1 MRDLLFAFVWMALL
15 PLSLMSAHV
24 GVLLWVWVALLSPNE
39 LLYGFLAGVPFN
51 KIVALSTFVMMLV
64 SREKK
69 DFYLDATLVLLLC
82 LAVSATISWSTGLVS
97 GPDVDDLYQKLI
109 KEVVLAVII
118 TGVMTTRH
126 RLNLLVFTIVA
137 SLAFLAVKE
146 GLISILT
153 AGGHKIL
160 GSGSIG
166 DNNSLATALLMV
178 IPLAIYLARHSAV
191 RAVRTGWLVVAGLSV
206 VTVVMTFSRG
216 GFVGMLLLGAF
227 YVKNSRNKLASLGLV
242 ALAGV
247 LIYALAPD
255 SWFDRLNTIKEAG
268 DDGSFM
274 GRVVAWKIS
283 WLIAMDHPLF
293 GGGPHAV
300 QHLLVWDTYKP
311 LLASLDFIATPPP
324 DSTPHAAHSIY
335 FELLGDIGFVGL
347 GIFLACVGVAI
358 WNCRWIIRQTRN
370 HPSLAWAAD
379 LARLSQI
386 SLVVYLVTGAAL
398 SMGYFELL
406 YILVAMLSRAR
417 RIVGE
422 TLAAEAASSALDWAT
437 EWTGVSPEREAVPA
451 FLPAPV

>member
-1 MRDLLFAFVWMALL
+1 
-15 PLSLMSAHV
+15 
-24 GVLLWVWVALLSPNE
+24 
-39 LLYGFLAGVPFN
+39 
-51 KIVALSTFVMMLV
+51 
-64 SREKK
+64 
-69 DFYLDATLVLLLC
+69 
-82 LAVSATISWSTGLVS
+82 
-97 GPDVDDLYQKLI
+97 
-109 KEVVLAVII
+109 
-118 TGVMTTRH
+118 
-126 RLNLLVFTIVA
+126 
-137 SLAFLAVKE
+137 
-146 GLISILT
+146 
-153 AGGHKIL
+153 
-160 GSGSIG
+160 
-166 DNNSLATALLMV
+166 MV

-358 WNCRWIIRQTRN
+358 WNCRWIVRQTPQ
-370 HPSLAWAAD
+370 PSLAGLGGRPGAPVADQPGGLPGDRRRAEHGLLRAALHPGRHAVARPAHRARD
-379 LARLSQI
+379 AGGGGSFQRARLGNGVDRRLARARSRAGVPALARVAGRERLPGTHDI
-386 SLVVYLVTGAAL
+386 SALVEPGTAKPPTAFVRARSEVSPHRLRRFTTIEGPARPRRHGRRAL
-398 SMGYFELL
+398 SCRTPPRQ
-406 YILVAMLSRAR
+406 VAHH
-417 RIVGE
+417 
-422 TLAAEAASSALDWAT
+422 
-437 EWTGVSPEREAVPA
+437 
-451 FLPAPV
+451 APPC

>member
-1 MRDLLFAFVWMALL
+1 MRDLLFAGVWMALL

-39 LLYGFLAGVPFN
+39 LLYGFLGGVPFN
-51 KIVALSTFVMMLV
+51 KIVALSTFVTMLV

-69 DFYLDATLVLLLC
+69 AFYLDATLVLLLC
-82 LAVSATISWSTGLVS
+82 LAGTATISWSTGLVS

-109 KEVVLAVII
+109 KEVVLAFII

-126 RLNLLVFTIVA
+126 RVDLLVFTVVA

-166 DNNSLATALLMV
+166 DNNALATALLMV
-178 IPLAIYLARHSAV
+178 IPLAIYLARYSAV

-216 GFVGMLLLGAF
+216 GFMGMLLLGAF
-227 YVKNSRNKLASLGLV
+227 YIKNSRNKLASLGLV

-300 QHLLVWDTYKP
+300 QYLQVWDTYKP
-311 LLASLDFIATPPP
+311 LLPSLDFIATPPP
-324 DSTPHAAHSIY
+324 DDTPHAAHSIY

-358 WNCRWIIRQTRN
+358 RNCRWIIRQARN
-370 HPSLAWAAD
+370 QPSLTWAAD

-406 YILVAMLSRAR
+406 YIMVAMVSRCR
-417 RIVGE
+417 RIVE
-422 TLAAEAASSALDWAT
+422 ESLAAGRVAVPPEWAVEWTPSSAEPT
-437 EWTGVSPEREAVPA
+437 PVFRQSPV
-451 FLPAPV
+451 L